1 MNDEDKTFRLKHR
14 GSKIFSVTVQTLLAL
29 YMLIASVVRF
39 KAYLKGGVVD
49 WQNSWWVPA
58 IFFVLAV
65 IFIIDTLQDIFLQL
79 TISKEGVWYYRLGS
93 KRFISWKQ
101 IECIGV
107 TRTYLTGKKQY
118 GFILK
123 PESNQ
128 EKRTLLGNKQK
139 DLVIPLSIFVDRW
152 LGSELLNEVKR
163 LKPHLPVL

>member
-1 MNDEDKTFRLKHR
+1 MTNENKTFRLKHR
-14 GSKIFSVTVQTLLAL
+14 GSKIFSAVMQALLAL
-29 YMLIASVVRF
+29 YMLIVTVVR
-39 KAYLKGGVVD
+39 YNVSLKGDVAD
-49 WQNSWWVPA
+49 WQSSWWVTA
-58 IFFVLAV
+58 IFFVVFVFFL
-65 IFIIDTLQDIFLQL
+65 IDSLQDIFLQL

-123 PESNQ
+123 SESNQ

-152 LGSELLNEVKR
+152 LGSDLQNEVKR
-163 LKPHLPVL
+163 LKPQLPMQ